1 MNLQPVRVLLLSQS
15 NELSMSIK
23 KSIAVNGAGLQ
34 LSTIPKVS
42 LADREITETRPDII
56 LLDLN
61 EFDFKKAVDYYDTVL
76 TYHIPLLSII
86 PSEFNKGARK
96 FINPGLSDYFIS
108 CDENVTDIV
117 HNIRSV
123 LYINKLYNKSL
134 KNADLEN
141 EVHNLKKE
149 KDFFLKELYHRINNM
164 LQIVCS
170 LLNLDVQTLNGKNG
184 YCFKMSSISRIRSMA
199 QIYSIFLQ
207 SQASG
212 NIDIDKFISWLLKE
226 KCRIYKVPWSLVNLN
241 MDAEPIILKQ
251 EKVFVIGLIIDEI
264 VTNSIVHGYKG
275 SKSGGLN
282 ITVNIKQEN
291 GNTLLTIKD
300 NGKGFPDKFIIED
313 EAFSGLKLVQF
324 LVEYQLKGEVK
335 FFNEQGGVVQVSFPA

>member
-1 MNLQPVRVLLLSQS
+1 M
-15 NELSMSIK
+15 
-23 KSIAVNGAGLQ
+23 
-34 LSTIPKVS
+34 
-42 LADREITETRPDII
+42 
-56 LLDLN
+56 
-61 EFDFKKAVDYYDTVL
+61 
-76 TYHIPLLSII
+76 PLLSII
-86 PSEFNKGARK
+86 PSEFNKESRK
-96 FINPGLSDYFIS
+96 FINPGLSDYSIS
-108 CDENVTDIV
+108 CNENITDIV
-117 HNIRSV
+117 HHIRSV
-123 LYINKLYNKSL
+123 LYVTKLYSKSL

-170 LLNLDVQTLNGKNG
+170 LLNLDVQTLNGKDG
-184 YCFKMSSISRIRSMA
+184 CYFKMSSISRIRSMA

-212 NIDIDKFISWLLKE
+212 NIDLEKFISWLLKE
-226 KCRIYKVPWSLVNLN
+226 KCRIYEVSYDSIQLDIN
-241 MDAEPIILKQ
+241 MEKIVIKQ
-251 EKVFVIGLIIDEI
+251 EKVFVIGLLIDEI
-264 VTNSIVHGYKG
+264 ITNSIVHGYKG
-275 SKSGGLN
+275 SKTDSLN
-282 ITVNIKQEN
+282 ITANIKQEN